1 MNIFYRYLGIVS
13 LLVLAVSCKPKANMV
28 YMSNANPEQEIAQA
42 KYQGLH
48 IQEGDQLLILVSALD
63 EIAVRPFNINTMTK
77 TNEEVKGSTNATPS
91 EYIVNSDGY
100 INFPVLG
107 EIHVKGMTHQ
117 QLRTDLEG
125 RLRRYLTDPLV
136 SVALKNFN
144 VSVLGEVKSPG
155 QHESTTQKI
164 NVFQALALAGD
175 MNEFGDRTKVK
186 LIRSQEG
193 SQDQVINLDLS
204 RADIVNSPYYYLQQN
219 DILYVEPDANRQV
232 AANTNPNTGLWF
244 QIGGVVLA
252 VAGLV
257 IGLTR

>member
-1 MNIFYRYLGIVS
+1 
-13 LLVLAVSCKPKANMV
+13 MV
-28 YMSNANPEQEIAQA
+28 YMSNSNSEQEIAQA
-42 KYQGLH
+42 KFQGLH

-63 EIAVRPFNINTMTK
+63 EIAVRPFNLNTMNK
-77 TNEEVKGSTNATPS
+77 TNAEVEGTTNSTPS
-91 EYIVNSDGY
+91 EYTVNSDGN

-107 EIHVKGMTHQ
+107 QIHAKGLTHQ
-117 QLRTDLEG
+117 ELVTDIEG
-125 RLRRYLTDPLV
+125 RLRRFLTDPLV
-136 SVALKNFN
+136 SVTLKNFN

-155 QHESTTQKI
+155 QHQSATQKL

-175 MNEFGDRTKVK
+175 MTEYGNRTKVK

-193 SQDQVINLDLS
+193 AQDLVMNLDLS
-204 RADIVNSPYYYLQQN
+204 RSDIVNSPFYYLQQN
-219 DILYVEPDANRQV
+219 DILYIEPDANRQV
-232 AANTNPNTGLWF
+232 AANTNPNTSLWF

>member
-1 MNIFYRYLGIVS
+1 MKLLKYIAAISILFS
-13 LLVLAVSCKPKANMV
+13 LWSCKPKENMV
-28 YMSNANPEQEIAQA
+28 YMSNHNPEQEIAAA
-42 KYQGLH
+42 KFQGLH

-63 EIAVRPFNINTMTK
+63 EIAVRPFNLNTMTK
-77 TNEEVKGSTNATPS
+77 TNDEVKGTTNATPS
-91 EYIVNSDGY
+91 EYIVNSDGF

-107 EIHVKGMTHQ
+107 EIYVKGMTHQ

-125 RLRRYLTDPLV
+125 RLHRYLTDPLI

-144 VSVLGEVKSPG
+144 VSVLGEVQSPG
-155 QHESTTQKI
+155 QKSSQTQKI

-175 MNEFGDRTKVK
+175 MTTFGDRTRVK

-193 SQDQVINLDLS
+193 APDQVTNLDLS
-204 RADIVNSPYYYLQQN
+204 RSDIVNSPYYYLQQN
-219 DILYVEPDANRQV
+219 DILYVEPDVNRQV
-232 AANTNPNTGLWF
+232 SANSNPNTGLWF